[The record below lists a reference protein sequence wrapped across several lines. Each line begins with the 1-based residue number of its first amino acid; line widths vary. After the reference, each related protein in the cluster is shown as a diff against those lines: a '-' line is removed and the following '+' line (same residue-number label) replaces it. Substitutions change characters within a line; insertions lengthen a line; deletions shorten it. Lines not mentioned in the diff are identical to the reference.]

1 MRHLWLSLAASAAVL
16 AFGLTGNA
24 GAPEGYRVSGPFV
37 HENLAIYFVHGK
49 GRPDGPVPLTL
60 EEALQMGTVRV
71 HETSNVNELEI
82 ENLAAEEVFVQTGD
96 IVKGGKQ
103 DRVITSSLVLPP
115 RSGRVPIA
123 SFCVEQG
130 RWTARG
136 AESAQQFSS
145 SPSAVPSRKAKIA
158 MRAASPTADPRLD
171 SVAARQGEVWRS
183 VAETQSRLSANLGA
197 PVAAPQSRTSL
208 QLSLEN
214 EKLAEVRAAYV
225 KALAAA
231 GEKDGDIVGFVFA
244 VNGKVNSADVYPSNG
259 LFRKMWQKLLTAS
272 ATEAIGEKDGMP
284 GTPPAKETV
293 LAFLDAAQRR
303 QGERARHRR
312 PGAARDARGA
322 GRALLRGGAA
332 GRRLGAPQFSG
343 ALRDR
348 AVVSGGAA
356 QPACIDERLSAAVR
370 RPRGRAL
377 PPRWRSPQRRMTA
390 MTGMKLWPVRV
401 RRYSTLGGTTP

>member
-24 GAPEGYRVSGPFV
+24 GVPEGYRLSGPFV
-37 HENLAIYFVHGK
+37 HENLTIYFVHGK
-49 GRPDGPVPLTL
+49 TADGPVPLTL
-60 EEALQMGTVRV
+60 EEALQTGTVRV
-71 HETSNVNELEI
+71 RETSNVNELEI
-82 ENLAAEEVFVQTGD
+82 ENLAAEEVFVQAGD

-103 DRVITSSLVLPP
+103 DRVLSVSLTLPGH
-115 RSGRVPIA
+115 SGRVSIA

-136 AESAQQFSS
+136 NENAQQFSS
-145 SPSAVPSRKAKIA
+145 SPSAVPSRKVKLAIHA
-158 MRAASPTADPRLD
+158 PSPTADPRLD

-183 VAETQSRLSANLGA
+183 VANTQRLLSNMLGA

-225 KALAAA
+225 KALADT
-231 GEKDGDIVGFVFA
+231 GNNENDILGFVFA

-272 ATEAIGEKDGMP
+272 ATEAIGEKDGTP

-293 LAFLDAAQRR
+293 LAFLDAAQAGKASVRDIDARVRLERR
-303 QGERARHRR
+303 ETPEALYYEAAR
-312 PGAARDARGA
+312 PGGAWMHRNYLAR
-322 GRALLRGGAA
+322 
-332 GRRLGAPQFSG
+332 
-343 ALRDR
+343 
-348 AVVSGGAA
+348 
-356 QPACIDERLSAAVR
+356 
-370 RPRGRAL
+370 
-377 PPRWRSPQRRMTA
+377 
-390 MTGMKLWPVRV
+390 
-401 RRYSTLGGTTP
+401 

>member
-16 AFGLTGNA
+16 AFGFA
-24 GAPEGYRVSGPFV
+24 GRASAPEGYRVSGPFV
-37 HENLAIYFVHGK
+37 HENLAVYFVHGK
-49 GRPDGPVPLTL
+49 AGDGPVPLTL
-60 EEALQMGTVRV
+60 EEALQKGAVRV

-115 RSGRVPIA
+115 RSGRVPIG

-136 AESAQQFSS
+136 GESAQQFSS

-158 MRAASPTADPRLD
+158 MRVASPTLDPRLD
-171 SVAARQGEVWRS
+171 SVAVRQGEVWRS

-214 EKLAEVRAAYV
+214 EKLAEARAAYV

-231 GEKDGDIVGFVFA
+231 GEKDGDIVGFAFA

-259 LFRKMWQKLLTAS
+259 LFRKMWQKLLMAS
-272 ATEAIGEKDGMP
+272 ATEAIGEKDGLP

-293 LAFLDAAQRR
+293 LAFLDAAQGGKASVRNIDGR
-303 QGERARHRR
+303 VRLETREAPDALYSESAR
-312 PGAARDARGA
+312 PGGAWVHRNFLAR
-322 GRALLRGGAA
+322 
-332 GRRLGAPQFSG
+332 
-343 ALRDR
+343 
-348 AVVSGGAA
+348 
-356 QPACIDERLSAAVR
+356 
-370 RPRGRAL
+370 
-377 PPRWRSPQRRMTA
+377 
-390 MTGMKLWPVRV
+390 
-401 RRYSTLGGTTP
+401 